1 MTLSKSEM
9 RERAIG
15 ILSELAFDSEAE
27 VRANSIEA
35 LQAVPTRVEP
45 IVRASLQDPNLG
57 VRYTAAIT
65 VGQLKLRGSTALV
78 RPLLDDSSALVRCAA
93 IFALHRNG
101 VKQDLTPIADMLNG
115 REFASAS
122 MAAFMLGELGDAS
135 AAPMLRAAAKRS
147 HIDVPEARNL
157 QLSIAEALYKLG
169 DQSAGDVLRAAIYP
183 NTMQGFEQAA
193 LAAQMI
199 GEVGDDTAVAQL
211 IRIVKKTRDGGES
224 IVEPDD
230 YLYPPEVRLAAA
242 AALARLGY
250 PDGWYVGE

>member
-1 MTLSKSEM
+1 
-9 RERAIG
+9 
-15 ILSELAFDSEAE
+15 
-27 VRANSIEA
+27 
-35 LQAVPTRVEP
+35 
-45 IVRASLQDPNLG
+45 
-57 VRYTAAIT
+57 
-65 VGQLKLRGSTALV
+65 
-78 RPLLDDSSALVRCAA
+78 
-93 IFALHRNG
+93 HRNG

-250 PDGWYVGE
+250 PDGWYVGERYRTDSSPALRAQAAHTLGRTGLGRDVATLNEMLRDPERRVRVAAASGILNAIERPTAPKPR